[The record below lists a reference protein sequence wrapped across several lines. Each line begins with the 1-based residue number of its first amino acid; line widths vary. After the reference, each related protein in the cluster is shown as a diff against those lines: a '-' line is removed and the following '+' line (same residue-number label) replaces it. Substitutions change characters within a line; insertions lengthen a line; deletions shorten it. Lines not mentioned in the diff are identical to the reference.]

1 MNAEK
6 SFNLP
11 KDFGYQLGLI
21 GFTRLSN
28 ILRLLHFSIGI
39 HPRYGLRLLLVIISS
54 LITLPLRLWETI
66 ACGSQIAKIEIDRS
80 PVFIIGYWRSGT
92 THLHNLMTQDKTFG
106 YLSMYQAMVPDCSLV
121 GQSWL
126 KPLLSKIVPLKRPM
140 DNMTWPVDAPQEEEF
155 PLAKMM
161 PHSFYI
167 NFLFPRKT
175 LYLFKKYVLMEGAP
189 QRAIDEFKQKYYK
202 LLQIATLHANN
213 KPLILKNPV
222 NTARVR
228 LLLEMFPEAKFIHI
242 YRSPYDIFASS
253 QNLHHTL
260 SQLTTL
266 QVIDPANA
274 DETVLSLYEEMMKR
288 FLLDRESIADRHLV
302 EVRFEDLERDPI
314 AELSRIYQT
323 LDLEGFDRAEP
334 AFKAYIDSQKSYKKN
349 NFNLSVEDC
358 KRVEQRW
365 GFAFSSLNYPL
376 QYRSDC

>member
-1 MNAEK
+1 MPAEK
-6 SFNLP
+6 SFNFP
-11 KDFGYQLGLI
+11 KDVGYQLGLI

-28 ILRLLHFSIGI
+28 ILRLIHFSISI

-66 ACGSQIAKIEIDRS
+66 ARSRQIAKIEIGA

-140 DNMTWPVDAPQEEEF
+140 DNMIWPVDAPQEEEF
-155 PLAKMM
+155 PLAKMT
-161 PHSFYI
+161 PHAFYI
-167 NFLFPRKT
+167 NFLFPHKT

-202 LLQIATLHANN
+202 LLQIATIHADN

-228 LLLEMFPEAKFIHI
+228 LLREMFPEAKFIHI

-253 QNLHHTL
+253 HNLHQTL
-260 SQLTTL
+260 SKLTTL
-266 QVIDPANA
+266 QAIDSANA
-274 DETVLSLYEEMMKR
+274 DETVLSLYEEMMQQ
-288 FLLDRESIADRHLV
+288 FLRDRESIPDGHLV
-302 EVRFEDLERDPI
+302 EVRFEDLERDPS

-365 GFAFSSLNYPL
+365 AFAFSSLNYPL